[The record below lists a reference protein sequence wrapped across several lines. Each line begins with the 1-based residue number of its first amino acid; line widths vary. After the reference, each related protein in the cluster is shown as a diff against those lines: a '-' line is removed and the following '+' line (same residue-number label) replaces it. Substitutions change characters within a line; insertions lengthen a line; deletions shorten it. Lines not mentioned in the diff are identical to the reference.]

1 MEAKIYYALG
11 SSDKGEQKKIKE
23 AFEKIGFKNP
33 VGNFAFDKDL
43 HVYVVIKLDNAFFT
57 IDAQVKE
64 EWEKACDL
72 MSKGTNILNVQ
83 EYVPKPFDRVLGWDD
98 DENESHPDIFLEC
111 IEDSKF
117 YPYRCARCNY
127 KHVKPY
133 KEQIWK

>member
-11 SSDKGEQKKIKE
+11 SSDKEEQKKIKE

-33 VGNFAFDKDL
+33 VGNFDFDKDL
-43 HVYVVIKLDNAFFT
+43 HVYVVIALDNLFFT
-57 IDAQVKE
+57 TIIDSQVQK

-98 DENESHPDIFLEC
+98 DENESHPDIFLER
-111 IEDSKF
+111 IEDSKTH
-117 YPYRCARCNY
+117 PYRCARYIYN
-127 KHVKPY
+127 HVKPY
-133 KEQIWK
+133 KE

>member
-33 VGNFAFDKDL
+33 VGNFDFDKDL
-43 HVYVVIKLDNAFFT
+43 HVYVVIALDNLFFT
-57 IDAQVKE
+57 TIIDSQVQK

-83 EYVPKPFDRVLGWDD
+83 EYVPKPFDRVLGWDA
-98 DENESHPDIFLEC
+98 DENKSRPDIFLEC
-111 IEDSKF
+111 IKDSDL
-117 YPYRCARCNY
+117 YRYRCARSSY
-127 KHVKPY
+127 VHVKPY
-133 KEQIWK
+133 KE